1 MDTKKTLAARKGSLT
16 LANFT
21 PRRGGHCESSA
32 LLNALDFLGY
42 GLSEAD
48 IVGGG
53 AAPSFLFTEDSF
65 PFLGSR
71 NERMRETFLA
81 AANIPY
87 RVVVPEKGK
96 EDWTDIC
103 SLLERG
109 IPVVLRVDMR
119 YLPYLYGGRRGP
131 AYMSFGW
138 HWVCLAGLDFDAREA
153 LVTDTGHE
161 GLQRIRLSD
170 LDAARF
176 SATRVYPP
184 RGEYAWA
191 EPRPAD
197 WRLDPDALAEA
208 GLSGLLANYQ
218 GEGGWEAGGGAKG
231 AGRLEGLEG
240 LALLPERLKGLG
252 RGRNVHALAPAYRYI
267 AASIERNGTGGGAFR
282 LLFSRFLEARA
293 EDCRD
298 GGLRE
303 ACAGLVPKAQ
313 AAAQAWTALAARL
326 DAGSARIESARG
338 PVALRTAASGTGD
351 EAAEAARAVY
361 AAESDLQQALAA
373 RDRR

>member
-1 MDTKKTLAARKGSLT
+1 MVKKNPPFDRETSLM
-16 LANFT
+16 LPNFA

-53 AAPSFLFTEDSF
+53 AAPSFLFTDEAF

-71 NERMRETFLA
+71 NEKMRETFFA
-81 AANIPY
+81 ASRIPY
-87 RVVVPEKGK
+87 RILVPEKAKGGW
-96 EDWTDIC
+96 EEIGA
-103 SLLERG
+103 LLEKG
-109 IPVVLRVDMR
+109 LPVVLRVDMR

-138 HWVCLAGLDFDAREA
+138 HWVCLAGLDLGAREA

-170 LDAARF
+170 LEAARF

-191 EPRPAD
+191 EPRPAE

-208 GLSGLLANYQ
+208 GLSGVLRNYQ
-218 GEGGWEAGGGAKG
+218 GEGGWGADGGAKRT
-231 AGRLEGLEG
+231 GRLEGLGG
-240 LALLPERLKGLG
+240 LALLPERLASLD
-252 RGRNVHALAPAYRYI
+252 RRLNVHALAPAYRYI

-282 LLFSRFLEARA
+282 LLYARFLEARA
-293 EDCRD
+293 GDCRD
-298 GGLRE
+298 EGLRA
-303 ACAGLVPKAQ
+303 ACSGLVPIVQ
-313 AAAQAWTALAARL
+313 AAAAAWTALAACL
-326 DAGSARIESARG
+326 DAGAARLESAHG
-338 PVALRTAASGTGD
+338 PAAQKAAASDAGK

-361 AAESDLQQALAA
+361 TAELAFKQALAA
-373 RDRR
+373 AR

>member
-1 MDTKKTLAARKGSLT
+1 MVKKNPPFDRKGSLM
-16 LANFT
+16 LPNFA

-53 AAPSFLFTEDSF
+53 AAPSFLFTDEAF

-71 NERMRETFLA
+71 NEKMRETFFA
-81 AANIPY
+81 AARIPY
-87 RVVVPEKGK
+87 RVLLPEKANGGW
-96 EDWTDIC
+96 EGIC
-103 SLLERG
+103 ALLERG
-109 IPVVLRVDMR
+109 RPVVLRVDMR

-138 HWVCLAGLDFDAREA
+138 HWVCLAGLDFDSREA
-153 LVTDTGHE
+153 LVTDTARE
-161 GLQRIRLSD
+161 GLQRVGFSD

-191 EPRPAD
+191 EPRPPE

-208 GLSGLLANYQ
+208 GLSGVLKNYQ
-218 GEGGWEAGGGAKG
+218 GEGGWGADGGAKDT
-231 AGRLEGLEG
+231 GRLEGLGG
-240 LALLPERLKGLG
+240 LALLPERLGSLD
-252 RGRNVHALAPAYRYI
+252 RWLNVHTLAPAYRYI
-267 AASIERNGTGGGAFR
+267 AGSIERNGTGGGAFR
-282 LLFSRFLEARA
+282 LLYARFLEARA
-293 EDCRD
+293 GDCRD
-298 GGLRE
+298 EGLRA
-303 ACAGLVPKAQ
+303 ACSRLVPAVR
-313 AAAQAWTALAARL
+313 AAAAAWTALAARL
-326 DAGSARIESARG
+326 DAGAARLESARG
-338 PVALRTAASGTGD
+338 PAAQKAAASDAGE

-361 AAESDLQQALAA
+361 AAELALQQALAA
-373 RDRR
+373 AR